1 MDVVP
6 EVALFN
12 KRYSYLWFYGFLE
25 RNRFDLIIKEL
36 MNFLIITKKKFWYKS
51 LEKKKVLIDEW
62 IFYL

>member
-6 EVALFN
+6 GVALFN

-36 MNFLIITKKKFWYKS
+36 MNFLIITKKKF
-51 LEKKKVLIDEW
+51 
-62 IFYL
+62 